1 MTNEELAAKAELAAA
16 LEAKVELLT
25 YQGRIRTFQPF
36 DKQFIHLRLGATKR
50 ERLLMAGNRLGK
62 SETGAFEAACHLTG
76 IYPEWWKGKRFD
88 EPTKGWVCG
97 VTWLDT
103 RNVCQTKLCGQY
115 GVDSAYGT
123 GMIPK
128 AALIDKSLGRSVT
141 DAYDTI
147 QVRHVSG
154 GVSTA
159 QFKSYDQGREKFQGE
174 GLDFISAVERLCK
187 ERGLQ

>member
-1 MTNEELAAKAELAAA
+1 
-16 LEAKVELLT
+16 LT
-25 YQGRIRTFQPF
+25 YQGKIKSFEPYE
-36 DKQFIHLRLGATKR
+36 KQKVHLSLGQTKR

-76 IYPEWWKGKRFD
+76 RYPAWWTGKRFD
-88 EPTKGWVCG
+88 HATKGWIAG
-97 VTWLDT
+97 VTSLDT

-115 GVDSAYGT
+115 GVEVEFGS

-128 AALIDKSLGRSVT
+128 EDFIDVSLARGVT

-154 GVSTA
+154 G
-159 QFKSYDQGREKFQGE
+159 
-174 GLDFISAVERLCK
+174 
-187 ERGLQ
+187 